1 MDFTAA
7 CFPTTIESP
16 MDLLTL
22 IENLGLTLAAGDGRE
37 ELSDLTDDSRR
48 VTPGS
53 LFIARTAGEATGDRW
68 RGFVADAV
76 AKGARAVIAPD
87 NTDLPEGVSLAI
99 PKDVA
104 VEIDQPLAGR
114 LAARF
119 FGEPAKRLKL
129 IGITGTNGKTTV
141 ATLTQYLLNAAG
153 QSSGDGGKCGLLG
166 TVAIDHGSPDGP
178 VTAELTTPGAIDLH
192 RHFAKM
198 VANGCTVCAMEVSS
212 HALDQ
217 GRVDGLDFDVAVFT
231 NLTQDHLD
239 YHGTMDNY
247 AAAKAKLFQALAA
260 DGVAVLNL
268 NDPNS
273 VLMRPIG
280 LNVTGTTVVS
290 SEDLENEAWAKQ
302 WRCRLKTVVPSVNWQ
317 AQIQQLGP
325 ISSTIRFSVQQA
337 PPGPKWD
344 GFGPINIPMVGRHNV
359 SNVTQAFA
367 AARCLVDIAPDTLSN
382 CIAVPGRLEPVRVES
397 IETPAIL
404 VDYAH
409 TPDALENVLNALRP
423 VTYGK
428 FIVVFGCGGDRDRA
442 KRPLM
447 AQAACGLAD
456 VAVLTSDN
464 PRTENPQQIL
474 DDAIAGVP
482 PEAKHKLVV
491 EIDRAAAIESAILD
505 ASLNDTVLI
514 AGKGH
519 EDYQIIGTEKIH
531 FDDREHAAAALKK
544 WVELHGQKPTPP
556 RRGLPGPGASS

>member
-1 MDFTAA
+1 
-7 CFPTTIESP
+7 

-53 LFIARTAGEATGDRW
+53 LFIARTVGEATGDRW
-68 RGFVADAV
+68 REFVADAV

-87 NTDLPEGVSLAI
+87 NADLPEGVSLAV
-99 PKDVA
+99 PADAEVK
-104 VEIDQPLAGR
+104 IDQPLAGR

-119 FGEPAKRLKL
+119 FGEPARRLKL

-153 QSSGDGGKCGLLG
+153 QASGGGGKCGLLG

-198 VANGCTVCAMEVSS
+198 VANGCTACAMEVSS

-239 YHGTMDNY
+239 YHGTMEDY
-247 AAAKAKLFQALAA
+247 AAAKANLFKALTANGTAILNANDAYSAKMRPDGKSVVATHTITLEQSENHAWCKRLRNRLAA
-260 DGVAVLNL
+260 VEAQAVW
-268 NDPNS
+268 
-273 VLMRPIG
+273 
-280 LNVTGTTVVS
+280 T
-290 SEDLENEAWAKQ
+290 
-302 WRCRLKTVVPSVNWQ
+302 
-317 AQIQQLGP
+317 AQISEMRST
-325 ISSTIRFSVQQA
+325 SSVVKFVVQGLPPA
-337 PPGPKWD
+337 PKIVSFDTVNVPV
-344 GFGPINIPMVGRHNV
+344 VGEHNV
-359 SNVTQAFA
+359 SNVLQAWV
-367 AARCLVDIAPDTLSN
+367 AARCFHAIEPESLAN
-382 CIAVPGRLEPVRVES
+382 CVAVPGRLEPIRINGVEN
-397 IETPAIL
+397 PAVL

-409 TPDALENVLNALRP
+409 TPDALENVLRALRP
-423 VTYGK
+423 VTRGK
-428 FIVVFGCGGDRDRA
+428 LIVVFGCGGDRDRA

-456 VAVLTSDN
+456 IAVLTSDN
-464 PRTENPQQIL
+464 PRTEDPQQIL
-474 DDAIAGVP
+474 DDAIAGVD
-482 PEAKHKLVV
+482 ENRRHKLVV
-491 EIDRAAAIESAILD
+491 EIDRATAIESAILG

-519 EDYQIIGTEKIH
+519 EDYQIIGTEKSH
-531 FDDREHAAAALKK
+531 FDDREHAAAALKR
-544 WVELHGQKPTPP
+544 WAEQH
-556 RRGLPGPGASS
+556 ASGETSGGEA

>member
-1 MDFTAA
+1 
-7 CFPTTIESP
+7 

-37 ELSDLTDDSRR
+37 ELSGLTDDSRR
-48 VTPGS
+48 VTPGC
-53 LFIARTAGEATGDRW
+53 LFVARVAGEATGDRW
-68 RGFVADAV
+68 REFVADAV

-87 NTDLPEGVSLAI
+87 NADLPEGVSLAV
-99 PKDVA
+99 PADAEVK
-104 VEIDQPLAGR
+104 IDQPLAGR

-119 FGEPAKRLKL
+119 FGEPARQLKL

-153 QSSGDGGKCGLLG
+153 QASGGGGKCGLLG

-198 VANGCTVCAMEVSS
+198 VANGCTACAMEVSS

-217 GRVDGLDFDVAVFT
+217 GRVDGLEFDVAVFT

-239 YHGTMDNY
+239 YHGTMENY
-247 AAAKAKLFQALAA
+247 AAAKAKLFKSL
-260 DGVAVLNL
+260 DYERGVVAVLNADDPYWEAMSPDWRVMKYVTDL
-268 NDPNS
+268 NPNREKGA
-273 VLMRPIG
+273 VFGKFFKIFAA
-280 LNVTGTTVVS
+280 TVVELS
-290 SEDLENEAWAKQ
+290 AAGSVVDFSGPMASD
-302 WRCRLKTVVPSVNWQ
+302 WRGLRVRL
-317 AQIQQLGP
+317 P
-325 ISSTIRFSVQQA
+325 IIGQ
-337 PPGPKWD
+337 
-344 GFGPINIPMVGRHNV
+344 HNV
-359 SNVTQAFA
+359 SNVLQAIA
-367 AARCLVDIAPDTLSN
+367 AAHAIQPCPPDVLANHLFS
-382 CIAVPGRLEPVRVES
+382 CPQVPGRLESVQIGNVK
-397 IETPAIL
+397 TPAAL

-423 VTYGK
+423 LTLEDGK
-428 FIVVFGCGGDRDRA
+428 LIVVFGCGGDRDRA

-474 DDAIAGVP
+474 NDAIAGVD
-482 PEAKHKLVV
+482 ENHRHKLVV
-491 EIDRAAAIESAILD
+491 EIDRAKAIESAILG

-531 FDDREHAAAALKK
+531 FDDREHAAAALKR
-544 WVELHGQKPTPP
+544 WAEQH
-556 RRGLPGPGASS
+556 ASGEAAGGEA